1 MNSSKEKS
9 LQSERLTKHIVDDI
23 SQRVGDTV
31 SPYKIFKN
39 YKPKVG
45 TRFTADGFKQA
56 IMLYQAYIIDLDKG
70 KRYDH
75 NPTVLIALDQT
86 LTWPYYIDAKRLV
99 VFNQHDAFIF
109 GLYGGDLLAWAKA
122 QNS

>member
-9 LQSERLTKHIVDDI
+9 LQSERLTKHIVDEI
-23 SQRVGDTV
+23 SRRVGDTI
-31 SPYKIFKN
+31 SPYRIFKN
-39 YKPKVG
+39 YKPHTG

-56 IMLYQAYIIDLDKG
+56 IVLYQAYPIELDKT

-86 LTWPYYIDAKRLV
+86 LTWPYYIDARRLV
-99 VFNQHDAFIF
+99 VFNEQDAFIF
-109 GLYGGDLLAWAKA
+109 GLYGGDLLTWARA